1 MAVFENEIYF
11 IGYHFFGKEDYN
23 MAHTYEEL
31 KKKTVAELREIAA
44 GIDDE
49 AVKGYSQLNKEH
61 LLVAM
66 CKALKID
73 THAHHTVAI
82 SNKKEIK
89 VKITALKGKRDE
101 AIAAHNHEALK
112 HIRRRIHFM
121 KRELHKAAI

>member
-1 MAVFENEIYF
+1 
-11 IGYHFFGKEDYN
+11 

-44 GIDDE
+44 GINDE
-49 AVKGYSQLNKEH
+49 AVQGFSQLNKEH

-73 THAHHTVAI
+73 THASHAADM

-89 VKITALKGKRDE
+89 KKIQELKSKRNEATAAHDHKALK
-101 AIAAHNHEALK
+101 NV
-112 HIRRRIHFM
+112 RRRIHFM
-121 KRELHKAAI
+121 KRELHKAAK

>member
-1 MAVFENEIYF
+1 
-11 IGYHFFGKEDYN
+11 

-61 LLVAM
+61 LLAAM

-73 THAHHTVAI
+73 MHAHHAAEVA
-82 SNKKEIK
+82 NKGGIK
-89 VKITALKGKRDE
+89 TKIKLLKKKRDE
-101 AIAAHNHEALK
+101 AIAAHNHASLRL
-112 HIRRRIHFM
+112 IRRRIHFM
-121 KRELHKAAI
+121 KRELHKAAV

>member
-1 MAVFENEIYF
+1 
-11 IGYHFFGKEDYN
+11 

-44 GIDDE
+44 GIEDE

-61 LLVAM
+61 LLVAL

-73 THAHHTVAI
+73 THAHKTVAI

-89 VKITALKGKRDE
+89 DNIKALKNKRDE
-101 AIAAHNHEALK
+101 AIAGHDHDALK

-121 KRELHKAAI
+121 KRELHKATISV

>member
-1 MAVFENEIYF
+1 
-11 IGYHFFGKEDYN
+11 

-49 AVKGYSQLNKEH
+49 AVQGYSQLNKEH

-73 THAHHTVAI
+73 THQHHAADI

-89 VKITALKGKRDE
+89 NKIKALKSKRDE
-101 AIAAHNHEALK
+101 VVAAHNHDALK
-112 HIRRRIHFM
+112 HIRRRIHFL
-121 KRELHKAAI
+121 KRELHKAAV